1 MTPDNVF
8 FLAVGCVMNGLVF
21 AIGVAVGISLRKDSE
36 YDDRDNDTTEA
47 KPGGSWH
54 LDLDIG
60 TPHSPQLR
68 SSGGAHAKPE
78 ADPDKRAPL

>member
-8 FLAVGCVMNGLVF
+8 FIAVGCLMNGFVF
-21 AIGVAVGISLRKDSE
+21 AIGVAVGITLRKDSDH
-36 YDDRDNDTTEA
+36 DDSDTDEA
-47 KPGGSWH
+47 PQAGGKWH

-68 SSGGAHAKPE
+68 GAGGAESEPE
-78 ADPDKRAPL
+78 ADFAKRAPL